1 MIVANGD
8 EGDHSYE
15 DKCCV
20 GDSKDKMTAG
30 LLVAVIVTMAFLWRC

>member
-15 DKCCV
+15 DKNSV
-20 GDSKDKMTAG
+20 GDGKDKMTAG
-30 LLVAVIVTMAFLWRC
+30 CWWQ

>member
-15 DKCCV
+15 DKYSV
-20 GDSKDKMTAG
+20 GDGEDKTAG
-30 LLVAVIVTMAFLWRC
+30 CWWQ

>member
-15 DKCCV
+15 DKNSV
-20 GDSKDKMTAG
+20 GDGKDKMTADDRNDSDP
-30 LLVAVIVTMAFLWRC
+30 LNY